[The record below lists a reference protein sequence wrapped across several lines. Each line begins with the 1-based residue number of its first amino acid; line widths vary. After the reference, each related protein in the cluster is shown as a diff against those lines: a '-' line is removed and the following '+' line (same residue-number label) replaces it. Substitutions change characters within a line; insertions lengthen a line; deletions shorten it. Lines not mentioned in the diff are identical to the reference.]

1 MFAKDMEDLLDLALG
16 TSAPC
21 SATKLIV
28 SIGLDRLA
36 VNSYCVM
43 ALCLMHSLNSLLS
56 LIQQKV
62 VKLTTSRSFRMKR
75 GGLLV

>member
-21 SATKLIV
+21 SATKLVV

-36 VNSYCVM
+36 VNSCCVM
-43 ALCLMHSLNSLLS
+43 DLCLMHSLSSLLS
-56 LIQQKV
+56 LVQQKV

-75 GGLLV
+75 GAS